1 MGRQCFDLINEDED
15 IVLECRKILETN
27 EVLLITL
34 PHSTGQYV
42 CEYCWANLEDSGF
55 EDLSLEDLP
64 LQNRVIF
71 RRSDRQPGDESLD
84 PMSTNG
90 PVDSF
95 DFFLGELET
104 VELEWKSIDGVDFDQ
119 SDSLSSLDLELDGL
133 GLNVERSQ
141 DAGEF
146 FIDTPGGPLSFLQIP
161 NLRSRHSGYIPLD
174 DTGGLLM
181 ILKSAPKQPKTLVQV
196 SILRNLAEVRGELYY
211 LFGLLCLGSW
221 FVFNLWILRD
231 YFFPWWFAPIY
242 TETGLRKRKLE
253 LKKREY
259 VMRSRMSNAF
269 NISTTIAM
277 PQYPQDCI
285 SLPMDA
291 PREPRKTSSVDGV
304 LFG

>member
-1 MGRQCFDLINEDED
+1 MVGAS
-15 IVLECRKILETN
+15 RKSGHENAGGQNSESPIS
-27 EVLLITL
+27 TL
-34 PHSTGQYV
+34 RLHSPRRHGWPPH
-42 CEYCWANLEDSGF
+42 DS
-55 EDLSLEDLP
+55 E
-64 LQNRVIF
+64 
-71 RRSDRQPGDESLD
+71 
-84 PMSTNG
+84 
-90 PVDSF
+90 
-95 DFFLGELET
+95 
-104 VELEWKSIDGVDFDQ
+104 
-119 SDSLSSLDLELDGL
+119 
-133 GLNVERSQ
+133 ER
-141 DAGEF
+141 
-146 FIDTPGGPLSFLQIP
+146 
-161 NLRSRHSGYIPLD
+161 
-174 DTGGLLM
+174 
-181 ILKSAPKQPKTLVQV
+181 PKAAKV